1 MKNKPI
7 IPYYFNKWIRKNM
20 TGPEKIKEATET
32 VNDIK
37 QTIQEKYDK
46 VMGKI
51 AEYQSEI
58 QRVLSE
64 ASYHSQKWINDKIG
78 TIKSKIEKLTN
89 DAKKWMEEQLQK
101 AQNWLAEVQK
111 DIENFIKELLASM
124 ILAIAGV

>member
-1 MKNKPI
+1 MKNKHA
-7 IPYYFNKWIRKNM
+7 IPYYFNKEVKKM
-20 TGPEKIKEATET
+20 TGAEKIVEATKI

-37 QTIQEKYDK
+37 QTIQKKYDK
-46 VMGKI
+46 VMSKI

-64 ASYHSQKWINDKIG
+64 ASYHSQKWINDKIE

-101 AQNWLAEVQK
+101 AQNWLTEVQN
-111 DIENFIKELLASM
+111 DIEEFIKDLLISM
-124 ILAIAGV
+124 VLAIAGI